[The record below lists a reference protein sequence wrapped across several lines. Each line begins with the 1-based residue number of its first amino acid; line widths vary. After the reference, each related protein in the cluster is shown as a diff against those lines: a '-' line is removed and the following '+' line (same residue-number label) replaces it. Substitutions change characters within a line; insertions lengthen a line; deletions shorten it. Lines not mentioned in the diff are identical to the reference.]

1 MKRIYTLGFIFL
13 DVVFIQVAGSAIPGC
28 LIDCL
33 RSTAAE
39 CDSGDVA
46 CLCSACKRKELI
58 AELSS
63 CINKGCKLDEVV
75 PAEDSYGPLYVRADG
90 AKIGPEAPSS
100 TTAGANAPVN
110 PAGQGAPAV
119 ESSATAKEV
128 METSSI
134 EVDMATEEVTLTEL
148 DGPTVVLA
156 STEEVVPTE
165 EVVSTDDTATSTST
179 DPVKAGVA
187 ASASTARAV
196 SETTAS
202 TSTESSTASS
212 TSTEEE
218 QATDTVLPASDKY
231 LSRGG
236 LSAGAKAGIGVGVAL
251 GVIGLGCL
259 AAAIWLIRR
268 KRAAAGASGMG
279 STPAQSVKSPNPFSR
294 QVEVAEIDGR
304 PAPQEL
310 PA

>member
-1 MKRIYTLGFIFL
+1 MKRVYALSFIFL
-13 DVVFIQVAGSAIPGC
+13 DAVFGQRARAAMPGSVV
-28 LIDCL
+28 DCL
-33 RSTAAE
+33 RSTTFG
-39 CDSGDVA
+39 CGSGDID
-46 CLCSACKRKELI
+46 CLCSASKRKEHI
-58 AELSS
+58 AEFSS
-63 CINKGCKLDEVV
+63 CIKKGCKPDEVV
-75 PAEDSYGPLYVRADG
+75 SAEDSYGPLYVRAEG
-90 AKIGPEAPSS
+90 PKIGPEGSSS

-134 EVDMATEEVTLTEL
+134 EVDI
-148 DGPTVVLA
+148 
-156 STEEVVPTE
+156 STEEVVSTE
-165 EVVSTDDTATSTST
+165 VHWQDVGTKSTDDTATSTST
-179 DPVKAGVA
+179 DPVKAGIA

-202 TSTESSTASS
+202 MSTESSTASS
-212 TSTEEE
+212 ASTEEE

-231 LSRGG
+231 YPRGG
-236 LSAGAKAGIGVGVAL
+236 LSAGAKAGIGVGIAL
-251 GVIGLGCL
+251 GVIGLACL
-259 AAAIWLIRR
+259 VAAIWLIRR
-268 KRAAAGASGMG
+268 KRAATGASGMG
-279 STPAQSVKSPNPFSR
+279 VTHAQSVKSPNPFSR